1 MRRIEH
7 KGKTCR
13 VAHPKKTHEMWEESQ
28 SEEVELEELVDFDGS
43 LLSSKIPL
51 GINKSNKVSN
61 STTDDMV
68 KTGHQ
73 QGNGFGYYY
82 KRYWGEAYLGAGL
95 GDNEELDAEHKT
107 AEECMDYYMGDRYE
121 LTHEKASDKCNG
133 YGYTT
138 STSQDKFENE

>member
-1 MRRIEH
+1 MHRIEH
-7 KGKTCR
+7 KGKTCG
-13 VAHPKKTHEMWEESQ
+13 VTHPEKTHEMWEESQ

-95 GDNEELDAEHKT
+95 GDIEELDAEHKT
-107 AEECMDYYMGDRYE
+107 AESCMDLYVGI
-121 LTHEKASDKCNG
+121 S
-133 YGYTT
+133 
-138 STSQDKFENE
+138 